1 MAIFRSLKDAE
12 NENGLSTVI
21 TLESIENFSVITL
34 FFVER

>member
-1 MAIFRSLKDAE
+1 MAKFRSLKDAE

-21 TLESIENFSVITL
+21 TLDSAENFSVITL

>member
-1 MAIFRSLKDAE
+1 MAKFRSLKDAE

-21 TLESIENFSVITL
+21 TLDSTENFSVIAL